1 MLNQKIQ
8 NPNPDELM
16 IEVDLCYELDPYEL
30 KLDEMIEA
38 EPEPEMIEG
47 LPASDAL
54 TPADRYLELF
64 EHVQSAKIFPD
75 SKTFPDCAPKMDPLD
90 ILIRYRKVRRHRDFD
105 LRKFVEN
112 HFWLPEVYS
121 SEYVSDP
128 QNSLKEHI
136 DQLWPVL
143 TREPQDHIPW
153 SSLLALPQSYIVPG
167 GRFSETYYWDS
178 YFTMLGL
185 AESGREDLL
194 KCMADNFA
202 WMIEN
207 YGHIPNGNRTYYL
220 SRSQPPVFALMVEL
234 FEEDGVRGARRYL
247 DHLKMEYAFWMDG
260 AESLIPNQ
268 AYRHVVRMPDGSLL
282 NRYWDDRD
290 TPRDES
296 WLEDVETAKHSGRPP
311 NEVYRDLRA
320 GAASGWDYSSRWLR
334 DTGRLASIRTTQFIP
349 IDLNAF
355 LFKLESAIANIS
367 ALKGE
372 KETEALFRQKASA
385 RRDAVN
391 RYLWDDENGIYRD
404 YDWRREQLALFSAA
418 AIVPLYV
425 GMANHEQADRLA
437 NAVRSRLL
445 TPGGILASEYETGE
459 QWDKPN
465 GWAPL
470 QWMAI
475 QGFKMYGDDL
485 LGALYGSF
493 PQLGAPIGFFF
504 ANGTFL
510 LLSWLLTDEQF
521 MSWGWRVPFIFSAVL
536 VIIGLYVRVSLHE
549 SPVFEKVAKAK
560 KQVKIPLG
568 TLLTKHVRVTVLG
581 TFIMLATYT
590 LFYIMTVY
598 SMTFSTAA
606 APVGLGLPR
615 NEVLW
620 MLMMAVIG
628 FAVMVPLAGLL
639 ADAFGRRKSMVVIT
653 TLIILFALFAFNPL
667 LGSGNPALVF
677 VFLLLGLS
685 LMGLTFGPMGALL
698 PELFPTE
705 VRYTGASFSYNVS
718 SILGAS
724 VAPYIAAWLQTNYG
738 LGAVGLYLAAMAG
751 LTLIAL
757 LLTHETR
764 HQSL

>member
-1 MLNQKIQ
+1 MQATATTLDHEQEYTPINSRNKVLVASLIGTA
-8 NPNPDELM
+8 
-16 IEVDLCYELDPYEL
+16 IEFFDFYIYATAAVIVFPHIFFPQGDPTAATLQSLATFAIAFVARPIGSAVFGHFGDRVGRKATLVASLLTMGISTVVIGLLPLCHDWY
-30 KLDEMIEA
+30 
-38 EPEPEMIEG
+38 
-47 LPASDAL
+47 
-54 TPADRYLELF
+54 F
-64 EHVQSAKIFPD
+64 
-75 SKTFPDCAPKMDPLD
+75 APL
-90 ILIRYRKVRRHRDFD
+90 
-105 LRKFVEN
+105 
-112 HFWLPEVYS
+112 
-121 SEYVSDP
+121 
-128 QNSLKEHI
+128 
-136 DQLWPVL
+136 
-143 TREPQDHIPW
+143 
-153 SSLLALPQSYIVPG
+153 LLALA
-167 GRFSETYYWDS
+167 RFGQG
-178 YFTMLGL
+178 LGL
-185 AESGREDLL
+185 GGEWG
-194 KCMADNFA
+194 
-202 WMIEN
+202 
-207 YGHIPNGNRTYYL
+207 
-220 SRSQPPVFALMVEL
+220 
-234 FEEDGVRGARRYL
+234 
-247 DHLKMEYAFWMDG
+247 
-260 AESLIPNQ
+260 
-268 AYRHVVRMPDGSLL
+268 
-282 NRYWDDRD
+282 
-290 TPRDES
+290 
-296 WLEDVETAKHSGRPP
+296 
-311 NEVYRDLRA
+311 
-320 GAASGWDYSSRWLR
+320 GAAL
-334 DTGRLASIRTTQFIP
+334 LATE
-349 IDLNAF
+349 NAPPR
-355 LFKLESAIANIS
+355 K
-367 ALKGE
+367 
-372 KETEALFRQKASA
+372 R
-385 RRDAVN
+385 
-391 RYLWDDENGIYRD
+391 
-404 YDWRREQLALFSAA
+404 
-418 AIVPLYV
+418 
-425 GMANHEQADRLA
+425 
-437 NAVRSRLL
+437 
-445 TPGGILASEYETGE
+445 
-459 QWDKPN
+459 
-465 GWAPL
+465 
-470 QWMAI
+470 
-475 QGFKMYGDDL
+475 
-485 LGALYGSF
+485 ALYGSF

-628 FAVMVPLAGLL
+628 FGVMVPVAGLL
-639 ADAFGRRKSMVVIT
+639 ADAFGRRKSMVIIT

-667 LGSGNPALVF
+667 LGSGNPILVF
-677 VFLLLGLS
+677 AFLLLGLS